1 MSGCSKMTSLRCG
14 LFLQK
19 NQPKMIVYPRNL
31 WYNEGNIQE
40 AANKQVLGLG
50 TIINRAGIIAGGLA
64 GGFTGKLFKPEQQ
77 ETR

>member
-1 MSGCSKMTSLRCG
+1 
-14 LFLQK
+14 
-19 NQPKMIVYPRNL
+19 MIVYPRNL